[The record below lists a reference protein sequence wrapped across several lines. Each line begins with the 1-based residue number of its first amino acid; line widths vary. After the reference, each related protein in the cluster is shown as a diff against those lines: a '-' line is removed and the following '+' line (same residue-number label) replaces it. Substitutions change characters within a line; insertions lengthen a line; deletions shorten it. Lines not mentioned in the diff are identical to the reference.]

1 MRILVLLPL
10 LLAGLAACGKTPSP
24 PAAAPMAEPT
34 TAPPPASK
42 PLPAPVAAYVA
53 ALDAIEKA
61 SAPVSLETL
70 LDQAE
75 AAQGAL
81 MEITSGENGKAVLET
96 YDDAGFAALQA
107 RVRGLKLHRGL
118 DIYAQP
124 DPAFFLALAQAHGRP
139 ADVAFFTQHSAT
151 WGPDDV
157 PVYLKLRPQP
167 SPCVRFGEGRIAPL
181 YAGWQTFAAQHP
193 EAYAEQAAQNLRDLE
208 EAVALGTCAC
218 GDLESVRR
226 EQAAFLKQFPGTPK
240 AAEIA
245 ARRAQLASDP
255 EALPVTCR

>member
-1 MRILVLLPL
+1 MRAIVLLPL
-10 LLAGLAACGKTPSP
+10 LLTGLIACGKTQPAQA
-24 PAAAPMAEPT
+24 PAAVPSVQAR
-34 TAPPPASK
+34 
-42 PLPAPVAAYVA
+42 PLPAPVTDYLA

-61 SAPVSLETL
+61 GAPLSLEAL
-70 LDQAE
+70 LAQAE

-96 YDDAGFAALQA
+96 YDDAAFADLKNK
-107 RVRGLKLHRGL
+107 VRGLKLHRGL

-124 DPAFFLALAQAHGRP
+124 DPVFFLALAKAHGRP
-139 ADVAFFTQHSAT
+139 ADVAFFTQHAAT

-167 SPCVRFGEGRIAPL
+167 TPCVRFGEGRIAPL
-181 YAGWQTFAAQHP
+181 YAGWQAFAAAHP
-193 EAYAEQAAQNLRDLE
+193 AAYATEAAQNLRDLE

-218 GDLESVRR
+218 GDAESVRS

-240 AAEIA
+240 AVEIA